1 MHRATPVAP
10 VPIAG
15 TREAT
20 GAREGVLQSV
30 SPLPAWRPGM
40 GKIAGTRDKLTR
52 KVLEAVLEDFR
63 AFGAHAIERVREDDP
78 STYLRVVASL
88 LPKDIKVE
96 SDSLRTVVL
105 DFRGTIAARDEP
117 MVIDQPPEQEP
128 DPDADG
134 QE

>member
-20 GAREGVLQSV
+20 GARDGVLAGV
-30 SPLPAWRPGM
+30 NPLPAWRPGM
-40 GKIAGTRDKLTR
+40 GKITGTRDKLTR

-63 AFGAHAIERVREDDP
+63 HYGAHAIERVREDDP

-105 DFRGTIAARDEP
+105 DFRGTIASRDEP
-117 MVIDQPPEQEP
+117 MIIDQPSEAQES
-128 DPDADG
+128 DADG